1 MISTDNNHMIVD
13 GEVTVHVDSSLNA
26 DDTILRYIKFQHFKS
41 LLEDG
46 LYIANADSFV
56 KGKDGDPFEGEYTEQ
71 FYRVMSPLF
80 LIDRNG
86 KKESGDQLIKKDVS
100 TTRSRVFANCWA
112 LSESE
117 SVAMWKL
124 FGKEINSIAIQ
135 TSVQKLKDEI
145 EYSVSQQCDGNLR
158 MLKYLRK
165 EIVRIKYIDHHNPKD
180 REEAFRLSNLDM
192 LCRKNFGYD
201 YEKEVRVLFDG
212 SEPGREAIGDSLGG
226 SFFLK
231 IRPEIFIDRIL
242 VSYRADDSFF
252 DEIKESTSIFNVSD
266 RVEWSKLK
274 FVRGE

>member
-1 MISTDNNHMIVD
+1 MISTSNNHVNVG

-26 DDTILRYIKFQHFKS
+26 DDAILRYIKFQHFKS
-41 LLEDG
+41 LLENG

-56 KGKDGDPFEGEYTEQ
+56 KGENGDPFEGEYPEI
-71 FYRVMSPLF
+71 FYRDVSSIF

-86 KKESGDQLIKKDVS
+86 KKESGKQLIKKDVS

-145 EYSVSQQCDGNLR
+145 EYFLSQCDGNLR

-165 EIVRIKYIDHHNPKD
+165 EIVKIKYIDHHNLKD
-180 REEAFRLSNLDM
+180 REEVFPLSNLDM
-192 LCRKNFGYD
+192 LCRKNFGYE
-201 YEKEVRVLFDG
+201 YEKEVRILFDG
-212 SEPGREAIGDSLGG
+212 SEQGREAIGEKLGE

-231 IRPEIFIDRIL
+231 IRPEIFIDKIL

-252 DEIKESTSIFNVSD
+252 NEIKKFTSIFNISD

-274 FVRGE
+274 FVPGE